1 MSPSI
6 SVSEDTKQK
15 WDTLKEQHEEDVTHD
30 EFAQHAIE
38 CIRRDNGEV
47 INPSKVVD
55 EITKQTAAE
64 VELAS
69 YRGTRS
75 ALNEVLENGE

>member
-1 MSPSI
+1 MSSI
-6 SVSEDTKQK
+6 SVDETVKAKFDEMKPDDMTHSEFVSELLDAK
-15 WDTLKEQHEEDVTHD
+15 
-30 EFAQHAIE
+30 
-38 CIRRDNGEV
+38 RRDEGQIV
-47 INPSKVVD
+47 NPSEIVD

-75 ALNEVLENGE
+75 ALQSVLEEHNP